1 MATNSSNSSRRSFT
15 QKHGGNQIFIVV
27 LIVTVA
33 IFLDTSIT
41 RISDLTL
48 KSTSSSIF
56 GLFSIILGISLVG
69 QNLIL
74 RFIKQKVDES
84 TTAQKSIRLNSI
96 YKAAVTIHYVLA
108 AILVFVFLQMLITS
122 HYDLVLL
129 STAVTISYVYSI
141 VIMGILCYRFFTWFG
156 LDKTYVMFLYGL
168 SFLML
173 VVNLCITL
181 WLVNSILIARPGEIL
196 PHTQLNAPDFS
207 VNPVHL
213 ALNYAYIIT
222 SITSFIV
229 TWCATMALL
238 KNYIQKTKKFTYWIV
253 LILPLA
259 YFVSQFLV
267 FNFGLLAPLL
277 ISNPIFYG
285 ILFTIIFALSKP
297 IGGVMFG
304 IGFWMTARNIHKD
317 NVVRSYLIISGCG
330 FVLLFTSN
338 QAVIL
343 TFTQY
348 PPYGLV
354 TASFVGLASYLVLVG
369 IYSSA
374 ISISQDASLRREI
387 RRLAIR
393 ESKFLDNIGTTQLE
407 QEIIKRVVTV
417 AKKHSHIIT
426 EKSGIEPSLSEHDMK
441 LYMEEVM
448 REIKTSRKKDSFTNE
463 NTQNNG
469 DQQ

>member
-1 MATNSSNSSRRSFT
+1 
-15 QKHGGNQIFIVV
+15 
-27 LIVTVA
+27 
-33 IFLDTSIT
+33 
-41 RISDLTL
+41 
-48 KSTSSSIF
+48 
-56 GLFSIILGISLVG
+56 
-69 QNLIL
+69 
-74 RFIKQKVDES
+74 
-84 TTAQKSIRLNSI
+84 
-96 YKAAVTIHYVLA
+96 
-108 AILVFVFLQMLITS
+108 
-122 HYDLVLL
+122 
-129 STAVTISYVYSI
+129 
-141 VIMGILCYRFFTWFG
+141 
-156 LDKTYVMFLYGL
+156 
-168 SFLML
+168 
-173 VVNLCITL
+173 
-181 WLVNSILIARPGEIL
+181 
-196 PHTQLNAPDFS
+196 
-207 VNPVHL
+207 
-213 ALNYAYIIT
+213 
-222 SITSFIV
+222 
-229 TWCATMALL
+229 
-238 KNYIQKTKKFTYWIV
+238 
-253 LILPLA
+253 
-259 YFVSQFLV
+259 
-267 FNFGLLAPLL
+267 
-277 ISNPIFYG
+277 
-285 ILFTIIFALSKP
+285 
-297 IGGVMFG
+297 MFG

>member
-1 MATNSSNSSRRSFT
+1 MAANTSDSSRRSFT
-15 QKHGGNQIFIVV
+15 QKHGGKQIFIAVS
-27 LIVTVA
+27 IVTVA

-41 RISDLTL
+41 RISELTL

-56 GLFSIILGISLVG
+56 GLFAIISGISFVG

-74 RFIKQKVDES
+74 RFIKQKVEES
-84 TTAQKSIRLNSI
+84 TAAQKSLRLNSI

-108 AILVFVFLQMLITS
+108 GILVFVFLQMLITS
-122 HYDLVLL
+122 RYDVVSL
-129 STAVTISYVYSI
+129 STAVTITYVYAI
-141 VIMGILCYRFFTWFG
+141 IIMGILCHRFFSWFG
-156 LDKTYVMFLYGL
+156 LDKTYAMFLYGL
-168 SFLML
+168 SFLIL
-173 VVNLCITL
+173 AVNLCIIL
-181 WLVNSILIARPGEIL
+181 WLVDSILIARPAEIL
-196 PHTQLNAPDFS
+196 PHTQLNAPDFYVDP
-207 VNPVHL
+207 VNI

-222 SITSFIV
+222 SIASFII

-267 FNFGLLAPLL
+267 LYLGLLGPLL
-277 ISNPIFYG
+277 ISNPTFYG
-285 ILFTIIFALSKP
+285 ILFTIFFALSKP
-297 IGGVMFG
+297 IGGVIFG
-304 IGFWMTARNIHKD
+304 IGFWMTVRNIHKD
-317 NVVRSYLIISGCG
+317 NIVRSYLIISGYG

-338 QAVIL
+338 QAVVL

-348 PPYGLV
+348 PPFGLV
-354 TASFVGLASYLVLVG
+354 TISFVGLASYLVLVG

-374 ISISQDASLRREI
+374 ISISQDANLRRAI

-393 ESKFLDNIGTTQLE
+393 ESKFLENIGTTQLE

-417 AKKHSHIIT
+417 AKKHSDSIT
-426 EKSGIEPSLSEHDMK
+426 EKSGIQPSLSEHDMK

-448 REIKTSRKKDSFTNE
+448 REIKTSKNKESFTNE
-463 NTQNNG
+463 DTRNNG
-469 DQQ
+469 GQQ